1 MVFRSICKLLFCVAS
16 SIWWITYEC
25 NHEGFM
31 ADAQKKTLNKI
42 KIQIEKINSSYA
54 LSCFVKIFRGCTR
67 RMVVEQNN
75 LLTSLICIWCKCMQ
89 RGRARGSKY
98 SENHSD
104 MTVNSPF
111 LKCTKNI
118 KDTNGVHKFETGLH
132 CDCLWPLFDPKTK
145 WPQEGA
151 KGCMRFLC
159 WLH

>member
-16 SIWWITYEC
+16 SFWWITYEC
-25 NHEGFM
+25 NQEGFM

-42 KIQIEKINSSYA
+42 KIQIEKINSSYV
-54 LSCFVKIFRGCTR
+54 LSVSSRKTCVKIFRGCTR

-98 SENHSD
+98 SKNHSN

-111 LKCTKNI
+111 LKCTNKYWRY
-118 KDTNGVHKFETGLH
+118 KFCTQI
-132 CDCLWPLFDPKTK
+132 WNWSILFIVYYV
-145 WPQEGA
+145 
-151 KGCMRFLC
+151 
-159 WLH
+159 